1 MTFSPDPY
9 SPGPEPFFRVTVK
22 NEQRGLEGVSCLS
35 KVSVTLSETTITLLK
50 GRHTLVRPSSTQPP
64 GAAAG
69 GASSAQLP
77 QSVPC
82 GAEEVMSMPWGCGS
96 QLWGPP

>member
-1 MTFSPDPY
+1 M
-9 SPGPEPFFRVTVK
+9 K

-69 GASSAQLP
+69 GGLICPAPLERSMWSGRGHECAVGLWESA
-77 QSVPC
+77 
-82 GAEEVMSMPWGCGS
+82 AGS
-96 QLWGPP
+96 P